1 MTHQEKRAWIML
13 VVSVAAYATYAV
25 VILSR
30 SGGEHPLAKVP
41 YAAALLWTV
50 GASILASIALE
61 IGLGIVNPR
70 ASRLKDERDRRIG
83 QLGDYTGQSF
93 VIIGA
98 VAAMLMAMA
107 GWDRFWIANV
117 IYLGFTLSAILGS
130 VAKIIVYRK
139 SFPQW

>member
-13 VVSVAAYATYAV
+13 VVSVAAYSTYAA

-30 SGGEHPLAKVP
+30 AGGQPLPRVS
-41 YAAALLWTV
+41 YAVVLVWTV
-50 GASILASIALE
+50 CASILASIVLE

-83 QLGDYTGQSF
+83 QLGDYAGQSF

-117 IYLGFTLSAILGS
+117 IYLCFTLSAILGS
-130 VAKIIVYRK
+130 AAKIIVYRK

>member
-13 VVSVAAYATYAV
+13 VVSAAAYAAYAA

-30 SGGEHPLAKVP
+30 AGGHPLARVP
-41 YAAALLWTV
+41 YAATLFWTV
-50 GASILASIALE
+50 GAAIVASVVAETAL
-61 IGLGIVNPR
+61 GVVNR
-70 ASRLKDERDRRIG
+70 GESRLKDERDRQIG
-83 QLGDYTGQSF
+83 TLGDHVGSSF
-93 VIIGA
+93 VVIGA

-117 IYLGFTLSAILGS
+117 IYLGFVLSAVLGS
-130 VAKIIVYRK
+130 VTKVIVYRK